1 MIIEKCLYIAIFKTA
16 LNRLIICSAFIN
28 RRGDNTMHKA
38 KKLTKNIWIVIM
50 ILSLLL
56 TAMPLLKLIEIV
68 LTGSGSS
75 FIPEKLDEGAFASF
89 KLIMIFWLMYLI
101 IGGFWGLF
109 CSWGLKKKESFAW
122 KLGVFWSL
130 LLILYGIISSL
141 SEILIS
147 WVHKPLVC
155 AYFMTSIVFGVI
167 ALVCLLV
174 TKKGFVQI
182 ETAES

>member
-1 MIIEKCLYIAIFKTA
+1 
-16 LNRLIICSAFIN
+16 
-28 RRGDNTMHKA
+28 MHKE
-38 KKLTKNIWIVIM
+38 KKLTKSIWIVIM

-56 TAMPLLKLIEIV
+56 IAMPLSRIIVIV

-75 FIPEKLDEGAFASF
+75 FTPENLDEGAVASF
-89 KLIMIFWLMYLI
+89 NLLMIFWFMYSI
-101 IGGFWGLF
+101 CGGFFGLF
-109 CSWGLKKKESFAW
+109 CSWWLKKKESFAW

-130 LLILYGIISSL
+130 LLILYGIIASL

-155 AYFMTSIVFGVI
+155 PGLMSHIVFGVI

-174 TKKGFVQI
+174 TKKGFVQR

>member
-1 MIIEKCLYIAIFKTA
+1 MIF
-16 LNRLIICSAFIN
+16 
-28 RRGDNTMHKA
+28 
-38 KKLTKNIWIVIM
+38 
-50 ILSLLL
+50 SLLL
-56 TAMPLLKLIEIV
+56 IIMPLSKITELV
-68 LTGSGSS
+68 LTGSGIA
-75 FIPEKLDEGAFASF
+75 FIPENLDEGAFASF

-101 IGGFWGLF
+101 ISGFLGLF

-122 KLGVFWSL
+122 KFGVFWSL
-130 LLILYGIISSL
+130 VIILYGIISSL
-141 SEILIS
+141 SEILLS

-174 TKKGFVQI
+174 IKKDFVQR